1 MQKPLFVKASFLI
14 VMLLILIQSP
24 GSPQVSEEN
33 LNKIEAALPD
43 SAYAVPEA
51 PRQLLVFHRVEGFNH
66 SSIPTGIAALQR
78 LGEKTGA
85 YQATVSEDMAMFNEA
100 QLSRFD
106 AVCFLN
112 TTKLSFEDPI
122 HRANLMA
129 FVKSGKGVVGIHAAT
144 DNFYNWL
151 EASQMIGGQ
160 FDQHPW
166 TGDGTWAGIVEDYGH
181 PLTQMFP
188 KKTFDINDEIY
199 RIKPANIRD
208 NCRVLVALDMTEA
221 VNLDV
226 SGLRFSD
233 KDIPISWV
241 RDFGK
246 GRVFYS
252 SLGHNDHIYW
262 HPVILRHYLAGI
274 QFALGDLPAPTAPIP
289 LQPAKKLNIVQLDS
303 ALHELKTF
311 EYGNSLATQLL
322 VKEFVRYAGNSA
334 DLQKDIE
341 NRLIDFLR
349 SDATLAGK
357 QFISEELSYRGSKK
371 SIPVLADLLKS
382 PDTFSMASFALERM
396 ASPAADKALR
406 KALKKATGTE
416 RIALVNSLGWR
427 KDSKAV
433 KSLNKL
439 LNSSDSLLQMS
450 AATALGNIAHKKSI
464 KPLFKSLKASKG
476 LQQAAFIDAYIN
488 CVDAIAASGDLKK
501 AHGYYRQLKDAGIGG
516 QAKYAATRGLIATA
530 DENVADLIVELFN
543 QGDAL
548 EKRAVIAMIRDLP
561 ESQSIDNLL
570 GQFTT
575 LPASAQIQLLSA
587 LQSRPNDTVAYETTA
602 AALQSESSEIRRA
615 ALNTLAITGNEKTVP
630 LLTTYILNNRGTEKK
645 LAESSL
651 HRLQSPQVN
660 DVLKSRLPNAAAAEK
675 VVIIQA
681 LGERQAADI
690 SQALLTETNGP
701 DSKVRTEAY
710 KVLKNSAGKDDLAGL
725 ITNLQKASDGK
736 RERTALIQAIVGT
749 VNHLENPTVG
759 NHLLLETLPK
769 VTDSE
774 IRADF
779 LDVLGRIGDPAS
791 LEVLEEALAESPEA
805 RVAAIRGL
813 AGWPNDQPMMLLK
826 GIAETDT
833 AAVARALAFRGF
845 VSLAAMVDL
854 RELSETEA
862 LFTDAFAI
870 AQTTA
875 DRQRALSELQ
885 HLKTP
890 SGLDLA
896 TSYMDDP
903 ATNASATATAL
914 TICETIANEVPAKTR
929 TLMDAIIAKDARA
942 SDVERAKAVIR
953 ILEEYEDFVTQWE
966 MAGPYTRDSGDLFV
980 DAFAPETADRDT
992 VEWEKLR
999 PENAENSWLVILNE
1013 RFGTSRKVAYLRTSI
1028 YAATAASA
1036 RLEIGSDDGVKIWL
1050 NDALVHENDVGRGV
1064 TPGDDIA
1071 TVELQEGWNQLLFKV
1086 VNKGGGWGA
1095 CLRVRDTEGNHLPGI
1110 KYAYSSDL
1118 LSD

>member
-1 MQKPLFVKASFLI
+1 MQKSLFANTR
-14 VMLLILIQSP
+14 ILIILSLIFIQSQTIA
-24 GSPQVSEEN
+24 QVSEEN
-33 LNKIEAALPD
+33 LIKIEAALPD
-43 SAYAVPEA
+43 STYATPGQQRE
-51 PRQLLVFHRVEGFNH
+51 LLIFHRIEGFEH
-66 SSIPTGIAALQR
+66 QSIPTGIAALQR

-85 YQATVSEDMAMFNEA
+85 YQATISDDMAMFNQA

-106 AVCFLN
+106 AICFLS
-112 TTKLSFEDPI
+112 TTKLSFEDPT

-129 FVKSGKGVVGIHAAT
+129 FVKSGRGVVGIHAAT

-166 TGDGTWAGIVEDYGH
+166 TADGTWAGIVEDSGH

-208 NCRVLVALDMTEA
+208 NCRVLLALDMTEA

-226 SGLRFSD
+226 SGLRFTD

-252 SLGHNDHIYW
+252 SLGHNDHIFW

-274 QFALGDLPAPTAPIP
+274 QFALGDLPAATTPLP
-289 LQPAKKLNIVQLDS
+289 LQPAKKLNIVELDS
-303 ALHELKTF
+303 TLHELKTF

-322 VKEFVRYAGNSA
+322 VKEFVRYAGKDAS
-334 DLQKDIE
+334 LQKEIE
-341 NRLIDFLR
+341 QRFIGFLR

-357 QFISEELSYRGSKK
+357 QFICEQLSYRGSKK
-371 SIPVLADLLKS
+371 SVSVLADLLKS
-382 PDTFSMASFALERM
+382 SDTFSMAAFALERM

-406 KALKKATGTE
+406 KALKKATGE
-416 RIALVNSLGWR
+416 AQIALVNALGWR
-427 KDSKAV
+427 KDRKAV
-433 KSLNKL
+433 KPIAKL
-439 LNSSDSLLQMS
+439 LNSNDSLLQMS

-464 KPLFKSLKASKG
+464 KPLFKSLKASEG
-476 LQQAAFIDAYIN
+476 LQQAAFVDAYIN
-488 CVDAIAASGDLKK
+488 CVDAIAAAGDIKN

-530 DENVADLIVELFN
+530 GEKVSDLIVELFN
-543 QGDAL
+543 DGDAL

-570 GQFTT
+570 GQFST
-575 LPASAQIQLLSA
+575 LPEPAQIQLLNA
-587 LQSRPNDTVAYETTA
+587 LQKRPNDAVAYETTA
-602 AALQSESSEIRRA
+602 TALQSESSEIRQA

-630 LLTTYILNNRGTEKK
+630 LLTTFILNNRGAEKK
-645 LAESSL
+645 MAENSL
-651 HRLQSPQVN
+651 HRLQSPKVN
-660 DVLKSRLPNAAAAEK
+660 DVLKTRLPNAETAEK

-681 LGERQAADI
+681 LGERQAPDI
-690 SQALLTETNGP
+690 SQALLTETHGA

-710 KVLKNSAGKDDLAGL
+710 KVLKNTASKSDLAGL
-725 ITNLQKASDGK
+725 ISNLQQASDGN
-736 RERTALIQAIVGT
+736 RERTALLQAIVGT
-749 VNHLENPTVG
+749 VNRLENPGAG
-759 NHLLLETLPK
+759 NQMLLDALPR

-779 LDVLGRIGDPAS
+779 LDALGRIGNPAA
-791 LEVLEEALAESPEA
+791 LPVLEAALAESPEA

-845 VSLAAMVDL
+845 VRQAAMVDL
-854 RELSETEA
+854 RELNETEA
-862 LFTDAFAI
+862 LFTDAFSI
-870 AQTTA
+870 AKTTA

-890 SGLDLA
+890 AALVLA

-914 TICETIANEVPAKTR
+914 TICETIANEIPIETR
-929 TLMDAIIAKDARA
+929 NLMDAIITKDARA
-942 SDVERAKAVIR
+942 ADVERAKAVIR
-953 ILEEYEDFVTQWE
+953 ILEKYEDFVTQWE
-966 MAGPYTRDSGDLFV
+966 MAGPYTKDSADLFL
-980 DAFAPETADRDT
+980 DAFAPETVDRDT
-992 VEWEKLR
+992 VHWEKMR
-999 PENAENSWLVILNE
+999 PENAENSWLLILNE
-1013 RFGTSRKVAYLRTSI
+1013 RFGSSRQVAYLRTSI
-1028 YAATAASA
+1028 YAEAAANA

-1050 NDALVHENDVGRGV
+1050 NNALVHENDVGRGV
-1064 TPGDDIA
+1064 TPGDDIVA
-1071 TVELQEGWNQLLFKV
+1071 VELQEGWNQLLFKV

-1095 CLRVRDTEGNHLPGI
+1095 CLRVRDAEGNHLPGI
-1110 KYAYSSDL
+1110 KYAYSSDQ
-1118 LSD
+1118 LSN